1 MSGSDGSG
9 GGANDFVRH
18 CHADNCLHC
27 HLTGKGTAMH
37 FVMHLLEH
45 IFLMHLWCENKD
57 KAWLNRS
64 GHLLQEKFDTVKE
77 AK

>member
-1 MSGSDGSG
+1 MMRGSDGSG

-27 HLTGKGTAMH
+27 HLTGKGAGMH
-37 FVMHLLEH
+37 FGMLQHVFMIHLCSED
-45 IFLMHLWCENKD
+45 KD
-57 KAWLNRS
+57 KDGLNRS